1 MFSLLK
7 LVWLKTEKKRKC
19 SCICSFAVP
28 VENIVIFTLSSYF
41 SNHFF
46 YRFQLAYMS
55 SFKLLWK
62 TSYLSTTPSQL
73 PAFHSRSRCNSTRQ
87 PQAHRNAM
95 NRTKKV
101 NRQGQK
107 IRVLTKHPTRTLS
120 LLQVCVN
127 VFDNFIPFKIEF
139 FLMITQ
145 VGGVMCTRRMKSDA

>member
-7 LVWLKTEKKRKC
+7 LVWFKTEKKKC

-28 VENIVIFTLSSYF
+28 MENIVIFTLSSYF

-46 YRFQLAYMS
+46 IVFSVL
-55 SFKLLWK
+55 
-62 TSYLSTTPSQL
+62 TCPLSNCCGRPATSQL
-73 PAFHSRSRCNSTRQ
+73 PPRNCLPLSPSRSRCNSTRQ
-87 PQAHRNAM
+87 PQAHSNAM

-127 VFDNFIPFKIEF
+127 VFDNLIPFKIEF
-139 FLMITQ
+139 FFNDYAS
-145 VGGVMCTRRMKSDA
+145 RRCYVHAADEI